1 MTGTV
6 AIVFA
11 FRAQKKSVEALEL
24 PHRMK
29 TIEAAGKNL
38 MDVPL
43 MTDVHDKA
51 VLRRLE
57 DSMQSNSQFDD
68 AEIRSQMPAGLREN
82 LDQLIAHFLREL
94 RQILFAKRFDIGRRT
109 DSIEQ
114 TLRRVC
120 RLSGL

>member
-51 VLRRLE
+51 VLRRIE
-57 DSMQSNSQFDD
+57 DSMQSNSQFDH

-82 LDQLIAHFLREL
+82 FDQLIAHFLREL
-94 RQILFAKRFDIGRRT
+94 RQILFTKRFDVGRRT